1 MEKPVNLEMTQ
12 DEATE
17 FKALISDSLLK
28 IKKANEQM
36 ALDQIEI
43 ERLKAETA
51 VILADI
57 QHRAGAINVEAIL

>member
-1 MEKPVNLEMTQ
+1 MENPVNLEMTQ

-17 FKALISDSLLK
+17 FKALIADSLVK

-43 ERLKAETA
+43 QRLKAETA

-57 QHRAGAINVEAIL
+57 QHRAGTINVEAIL

>member
-17 FKALISDSLLK
+17 FKALIADSLVK

-36 ALDQIEI
+36 ELDQIEI
-43 ERLKAETA
+43 QRLKAETA

-57 QHRAGAINVEAIL
+57 QHRAGTINVEAIL

>member
-1 MEKPVNLEMTQ
+1 MENPVNLEMTQ
-12 DEATE
+12 EEATE
-17 FKALISDSLLK
+17 FKALIADSLVK

-43 ERLKAETA
+43 QRLKAETA

-57 QHRAGAINVEAIL
+57 QHRAGTINVEAIL